1 MAYLGQPPTETTLAS
16 YNETFS
22 GDASTVAFTLAR
34 PVGRASD
41 LDVFIGTTYQ
51 RPVVDYTAMGTV
63 LTFVSP
69 PANAVD
75 NITVVYRVGGIL
87 TVNPLD
93 GNFAQGTVGAPTV
106 NSLVAMTSGLWWP
119 DTTSIALS
127 TNGTEKARFNDS
139 NVASST
145 TTGAVAVTGGVGVSA
160 NLYVGGLGRFTDTT
174 VSTSTSTGAVV
185 VSGGMGISGN
195 VNVGTNLVI
204 AGNLTITGSFTTTSV
219 DTMMITDPMI
229 YLANGNGADTVDTG
243 IIGQYNDGTLRY
255 AGYFR
260 DASDS
265 GKIKFFS
272 NLATAP
278 TSTVNTAG
286 TGYAAGTVTAG
297 TFEAPIIST
306 ANVTTTATNANL
318 ILTPNGTGV
327 VRATS
332 NVVPNANV
340 TYDLGATALR
350 WTNIYGVATSALY
363 ADLAEKYSADADY
376 ESGTVLTFG
385 GDQEVTESLEDCD
398 PRVAGV
404 VSTNPAYRM
413 NDGLIAEYVAMIA
426 LTGRVPC
433 KVTGKVQ
440 KGDLMV
446 SAGAGRARAEANPPA
461 GSVIGKAVGTN
472 ISGPAVIEVV
482 VGRV

>member
-16 YNETFS
+16 FNETFS
-22 GDASTVAFTLAR
+22 GDSATTAFVLSR
-34 PVGRASD
+34 PVGRSSD
-41 LDVFIGTTYQ
+41 LDVFIGTTFQ
-51 RPVVDYTAMGTV
+51 KPVVDFVATGTS
-63 LTFVSP
+63 LTFTVAP
-69 PANAVD
+69 TTGTN

-106 NSLVAMTSGLWWP
+106 NSLAATTSGLWWP
-119 DTTSIALS
+119 STTSMAVS
-127 TNGTEKARFNDS
+127 TNGTEKARFNNS
-139 NVASST
+139 NVASSVS
-145 TTGAVAVTGGVGVSA
+145 TGAIAVTGGVGITD
-160 NLYVGGLGRFTDTT
+160 NIYVGNLARFTAST
-174 VSTSTSTGAVV
+174 VSTSSSTGAVV
-185 VSGGMGISGN
+185 VTGGLGVGGN
-195 VNVGTNLVI
+195 VNVGTDLVI
-204 AGNLTITGSFTTTSV
+204 AGNLTITGTFTTTSV
-219 DTMMITDPMI
+219 DSMMVTDPMI
-229 YLANGNGADTVDTG
+229 YLANGNAGDTVDTG
-243 IIGQYNDGTLRY
+243 VIGLYNDGTARY

-265 GKIKFFS
+265 GKIKFFA

-286 TGYAAGTVTAG
+286 TGYAAATVTAG
-297 TFEAPIIST
+297 TFEAPILST
-306 ANVTTTATNANL
+306 ANVTTTSTNANL

-327 VRATS
+327 VRATA

-363 ADLAEKYSADADY
+363 ADLAEKYSADAIY
-376 ESGTVLTFG
+376 EPGTVVSFG
-385 GDQEVTESLEDCD
+385 GDAEVTESLDDCD
-398 PRVAGV
+398 PKVAGII
-404 VSTNPAYRM
+404 STRPAYLM
-413 NDGLIAEYVAMIA
+413 NDDLVAEHVAILA

-472 ISGPAVIEVV
+472 TSGPAVIEVV